1 LDFHKDDITASHDSQ
16 LTKPSYAASS
26 RVLAQWL
33 GTLQPRLEKDFMN
46 RTRPHGTHWVG
57 RAAVGAIACACIVV
71 LSVAH
76 AAESVPQPRGLGHH
90 TQTAADKSAI
100 EDVLATYT
108 RSVSNGDQHAFEAL
122 LLDENVTFTSTDVV
136 EHPNVGTIAPDIR
149 RYSDFRHAVFES
161 GKSLQQQFFNVKI
174 QQDGPL
180 AQVSLD
186 FVTVQR
192 DSKKGGYGWK
202 VLQMLKVQGQW
213 KIVSEI
219 YTAYSLGETRK

>member
-1 LDFHKDDITASHDSQ
+1 
-16 LTKPSYAASS
+16 
-26 RVLAQWL
+26 
-33 GTLQPRLEKDFMN
+33 MN
-46 RTRPHGTHWVG
+46 RTRFCGSRWVG
-57 RAAVGAIACACIVV
+57 SLAVSAIACACIAA
-71 LSVAH
+71 LSNAH

-90 TQTAADKSAI
+90 TQTADDKKAI

-136 EHPNVGTIAPDIR
+136 EHPSAGAKVPDIR

-161 GKSLQQQFFNVKI
+161 GKHLQQQFFNVKI
-174 QQDGPL
+174 QQDGAL

-186 FVTVQR
+186 FVAVQR
-192 DSKKGGYGWK
+192 DTQKGGYGWK

-219 YTAYSLGETRK
+219 YTAYSLDEARK